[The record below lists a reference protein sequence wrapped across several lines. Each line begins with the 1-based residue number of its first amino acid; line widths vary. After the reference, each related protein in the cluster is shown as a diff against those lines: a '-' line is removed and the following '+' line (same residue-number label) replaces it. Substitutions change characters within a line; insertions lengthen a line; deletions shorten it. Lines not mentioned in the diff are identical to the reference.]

1 MNIDFTVKKIA
12 KIFNGRIIGDNE
24 VTIKGIGTIENANKG
39 DITFLSNAKY
49 IDYLDKTNAS
59 AVIIDNSLTIPKKY
73 KPTLIKVTNAYESFA
88 ILLTE
93 INKANILVRKG
104 IEKPSYISKNSKINK
119 NCYVGAFSYID
130 ENVVLN
136 EKVKIFPNCYVGKN
150 TSIGSNTIIYSGVKI
165 YPNTVIGNNCTIHS
179 NSVIGSDGF
188 GFAPQE
194 NEEFIT
200 IPQIGNVIIKDNVS
214 IGSNTVIDKATIES
228 TIINKGVKL
237 DNLIQIGH
245 NVEIGKNTVIAA
257 QSGISGSTKVGKN
270 SMLGGQVGV
279 VGHLKLGD
287 FSKYAAQAGVS
298 KNTKNN
304 QTVIGSPAMPK
315 DQFIKSY
322 IIFKKLPSIVR
333 QIEELEKK
341 LSNLQA
347 K

>member
-12 KIFNGRIIGDNE
+12 KIFNGKIIGDNE

-49 IDYLDKTNAS
+49 INYLDKTNAS

-93 INKANILVRKG
+93 INKANTLVKKG
-104 IEKPSYISKNSKINK
+104 IEKLSYISKNSKINK

-245 NVEIGKNTVIAA
+245 NVEIGENTVIAA

-270 SMLGGQVGV
+270 SILGGQVGV

-287 FSKYAAQAGVS
+287 FSKYAAQTGVS

-322 IIFKKLPSIVR
+322 IIFKKLPSIVK